1 MYPAIRLFAKSKNRP
16 IDLARCTRGPRSHR
30 SQSRPC
36 DHPKGTSPAVAL
48 EETIPHVRP
57 RRVRTRLGHV
67 PGDASPNAR
76 GEPRADPRLQLL
88 RRVRH
93 LHGAPSGFVVEA
105 GLPGAAAAPNGSD
118 ARARPRLLR
127 EKPVVDGWRAGTFGP
142 RAPSRV
148 PSEPPV
154 SHPVVRAER
163 SFRANR
169 GAGARAR
176 TSGGPECGARGDAP
190 EGRRSGPVSGE
201 GLIPAPGFP
210 EPMDYRALG
219 LKVGLEIHQQLATR
233 KLFCECE
240 SVLVEEPGGIR
251 FRRRLRPTQ
260 SEMGEIDAAALEE
273 AKRRLTFVYEATPN
287 SCLVEADE
295 EPPHPPNPEAL
306 DIALEIALLL
316 DAEPVNEVDFMRK
329 IVIDGSNTSGFQ
341 RSGLVALDG
350 RLDVSGKRIGV
361 PTILLEEDAA
371 RKLGEGEAEVVYR
384 LDRLGIPLVEIATT
398 PNIETPEEARE
409 VALAFGSLLR
419 ATRKVKRGIGT
430 IREDVNVSIEGGARI
445 EIKGVQELRL
455 IATFVEK
462 EVERQVMLLEV
473 ATELKRRNI
482 TSVPTE
488 LRDLTSLFRETESKV
503 VQTALKRGGVVLGW
517 GLLGFAGLLK
527 GKLGPELAA
536 HARIAGVAGIFHSDE
551 LPGYGITQTEL
562 DAVRKTLGVGAS
574 DACVLVAEQESK
586 ARAAFDEMGA
596 RAAAAIR
603 GVPPETREPRPDGT
617 TAYSRPLPGK
627 ARMYPETDVPPIRI
641 TTERLRRIR
650 EHLPERPDVTIA
662 RLAREY
668 GIHEQQ
674 TRQLVQEGSDA
685 AFGMIAHEF
694 GEAKLVASVLLYT
707 FGELRR
713 EGFDVDGIPV
723 DHLRELFSL
732 LKTGRFAKEA
742 LPGLVREMART
753 HSRASDAMGA
763 VGVTRVSRKDLESIV
778 DEALRASEDLISS
791 RGNAAEKALMGQVM
805 ERVRGRADGKLVSEV
820 LHERLEAFGK
830 QTAKGK
836 KKKR

>member
-1 MYPAIRLFAKSKNRP
+1 
-16 IDLARCTRGPRSHR
+16 
-30 SQSRPC
+30 
-36 DHPKGTSPAVAL
+36 
-48 EETIPHVRP
+48 
-57 RRVRTRLGHV
+57 
-67 PGDASPNAR
+67 
-76 GEPRADPRLQLL
+76 
-88 RRVRH
+88 
-93 LHGAPSGFVVEA
+93 
-105 GLPGAAAAPNGSD
+105 
-118 ARARPRLLR
+118 
-127 EKPVVDGWRAGTFGP
+127 
-142 RAPSRV
+142 
-148 PSEPPV
+148 
-154 SHPVVRAER
+154 
-163 SFRANR
+163 
-169 GAGARAR
+169 
-176 TSGGPECGARGDAP
+176 
-190 EGRRSGPVSGE
+190 
-201 GLIPAPGFP
+201 
-210 EPMDYRALG
+210 MDYRALG
-219 LKVGLEIHQQLATR
+219 LKVGLEIHQQLAAR

-316 DAEPVNEVDFMRK
+316 DADPVNEVDFMRK
-329 IVIDGSNTSGFQ
+329 IVIDGSNTAGFQ

-350 RLDVSGKRIGV
+350 RLEVNEKRIGV

-371 RKLGEGEAEVVYR
+371 RKLGESEAEVVYR

-503 VQTALKRGGVVLGW
+503 IQTALKRGGVVLGW
-517 GLLGFAGLLK
+517 ALLGFAGLLK

-551 LPGYGITQTEL
+551 LPGYGITPSEL
-562 DAVRKTLGVGAS
+562 DAVRKSLGLGAS
-574 DACVLVAEQESK
+574 DACVLVAEEEPK
-586 ARAAFDEMGA
+586 ARAAFDEMGP
-596 RAAAAIR
+596 RAVAAIR

-617 TAYSRPLPGK
+617 SQYSRPLPGK
-627 ARMYPETDVPPIRI
+627 ARMYPETDVPPIRV
-641 TTERLRRIR
+641 TMERLRRIR
-650 EHLPERPDVTIA
+650 EHLPEKPDVTVA
-662 RLAREY
+662 RLVREY

-674 TRQLVQEGSDA
+674 ARQLVQEGSDA
-685 AFGMIAHEF
+685 AFEMIAHEF

-732 LKTGRFAKEA
+732 MKAGRFAKEA

-753 HSRASDAMGA
+753 RSRASETIAFL
-763 VGVTRVSRKDLESIV
+763 GVTQLSRQELESIV
-778 DEALRASEDLISS
+778 DEMLRASQELIAS
-791 RGNAAEKALMGQVM
+791 RGEAAEKALMGDVM
-805 ERVRGRADGKLVSEV
+805 KRVRGRADGKLVSQV
-820 LHERLEAFGK
+820 LHERLEAQVK
-830 QTAKGK
+830 KGPK
-836 KKKR
+836 GRKKKR